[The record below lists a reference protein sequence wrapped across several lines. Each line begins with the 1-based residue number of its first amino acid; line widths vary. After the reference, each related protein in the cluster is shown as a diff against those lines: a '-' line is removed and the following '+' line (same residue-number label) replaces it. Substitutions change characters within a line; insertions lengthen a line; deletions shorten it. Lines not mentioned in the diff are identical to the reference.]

1 MAFYAWYE
9 DPSPS
14 ALEKT
19 SVSSRPIHR
28 MDSYRSSSERLEAA
42 AAAAHYRAAG
52 AAPPLAAPRHVHQ
65 PPGAPPRQRGP
76 SSSHGA
82 SRSNS
87 GSEVYERMPSAGGG
101 AGNGQVHRGHL
112 EVSDDDSEYNSSMDR
127 RGEMLVKPSQIKK
140 NRSQG
145 EIRDEDA
152 ASERSDMM
160 FVFSFLFSSCPPLP
174 PPPNEWQLEGSTDSF
189 GRNYSG
195 SPTCQSP
202 HSYSRGGS
210 AVAEGPPPPPP
221 PPPPYSKRP
230 RGFPP
235 PRQSYVNKGNPKI
248 LHDSICLLY
257 FAPKTNCL
265 KIWAV
270 FRFGL
275 AVKGLYRSISL
286 ACRFSYTKSMI
297 SL

>member
-1 MAFYAWYE
+1 MTFYAWYE

-14 ALEKT
+14 ALEKPIA
-19 SVSSRPIHR
+19 SSSPIHR

-42 AAAAHYRAAG
+42 ATAAHYRASAG

-174 PPPNEWQLEGSTDSF
+174 PCP
-189 GRNYSG
+189 
-195 SPTCQSP
+195 
-202 HSYSRGGS
+202 
-210 AVAEGPPPPPP
+210 
-221 PPPPYSKRP
+221 
-230 RGFPP
+230 
-235 PRQSYVNKGNPKI
+235 
-248 LHDSICLLY
+248 
-257 FAPKTNCL
+257 
-265 KIWAV
+265 
-270 FRFGL
+270 
-275 AVKGLYRSISL
+275 
-286 ACRFSYTKSMI
+286 
-297 SL
+297 

>member
-1 MAFYAWYE
+1 MMTFYIAAQ

-14 ALEKT
+14 ALENT
-19 SVSSRPIHR
+19 SASFTPIHR

-42 AAAAHYRAAG
+42 AAAAHYRG

-65 PPGAPPRQRGP
+65 PPGAPPRPRGP

-87 GSEVYERMPSAGGG
+87 GSDVYERMPSAGGG
-101 AGNGQVHRGHL
+101 AGNGQAHRGHL

-174 PPPNEWQLEGSTDSF
+174 PCP
-189 GRNYSG
+189 
-195 SPTCQSP
+195 
-202 HSYSRGGS
+202 
-210 AVAEGPPPPPP
+210 
-221 PPPPYSKRP
+221 
-230 RGFPP
+230 
-235 PRQSYVNKGNPKI
+235 
-248 LHDSICLLY
+248 
-257 FAPKTNCL
+257 
-265 KIWAV
+265 
-270 FRFGL
+270 
-275 AVKGLYRSISL
+275 
-286 ACRFSYTKSMI
+286 
-297 SL
+297 